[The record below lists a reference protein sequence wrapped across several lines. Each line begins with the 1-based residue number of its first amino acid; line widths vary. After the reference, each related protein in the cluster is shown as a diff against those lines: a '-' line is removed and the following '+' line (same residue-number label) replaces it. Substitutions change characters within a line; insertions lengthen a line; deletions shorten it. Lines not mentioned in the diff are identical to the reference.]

1 MQKYIHSVP
10 QTEMLANIL
19 SQNFTLL
26 HDWIQKQERV
36 PHRGNFKLQG
46 WTKTEENDSQSF
58 QRWYMVLGTW
68 VKAVGRLTS
77 QQAREPD
84 LNFLDI
90 IRINEGMTYPPPEAA
105 WKLAVHRRPRVEKE

>member
-1 MQKYIHSVP
+1 
-10 QTEMLANIL
+10 
-19 SQNFTLL
+19 
-26 HDWIQKQERV
+26 
-36 PHRGNFKLQG
+36 
-46 WTKTEENDSQSF
+46 
-58 QRWYMVLGTW
+58 MVLGTW